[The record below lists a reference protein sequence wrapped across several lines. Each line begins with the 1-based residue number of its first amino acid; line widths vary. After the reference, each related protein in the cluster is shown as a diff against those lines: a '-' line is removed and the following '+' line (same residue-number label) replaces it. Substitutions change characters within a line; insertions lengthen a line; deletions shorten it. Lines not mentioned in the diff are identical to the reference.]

1 MEYEVPN
8 IIQYYF
14 MIQREKY
21 LTQLAYLVEHSPV
34 TALLGPRQCGK
45 TTLAKEFGKSR
56 GSHYFDLES
65 TADLNALQDP
75 ELMLGE
81 LDGLIILDE
90 IQLMPNLFNVLRVL
104 VDRSERKCRFLI
116 LGSASPS
123 LIRGVSQSLAG
134 RVDFLDMKGFD
145 LSEVGV
151 ENYTDL
157 WLRGGFPDC
166 YLANSPN
173 LSLRR
178 RNALIRTHL
187 ERDLPMLGIT
197 IPAVRMRQFWTMLA
211 HMHGQIWNAST
222 IARSLGVSHHTVR
235 NYLDMLC
242 GTYMV
247 RRLQPWHENFGKRQV
262 KAPKVYLRDS
272 GLVHAFLEIKDRRA
286 LFSHPAAGASWEG
299 FVIEEILRELQT
311 ESAWFWA
318 AHSGGELD
326 LFVQNNG
333 MRLGFEVKL
342 SEAPKVPVSTRRMFD
357 LLKLDHLFVVSRAP
371 RSFRVS
377 ESIDV
382 LSIED
387 ITQLNSKINRLAVE
401 RFH

>member
-1 MEYEVPN
+1 
-8 IIQYYF
+8 
-14 MIQREKY
+14 MIQRKKY
-21 LTQLAYLVEHSPV
+21 LAELEYLVENSPV

-45 TTLAKEFGKSR
+45 TTLAKEFGKKYK
-56 GSHYFDLES
+56 SHYFDLES
-65 TADLNALQDP
+65 TVDTNALQNP

-90 IQLMPNLFNVLRVL
+90 IQLMPNLFSVLRVL

-116 LGSASPS
+116 LGSASPN

-151 ENYTDL
+151 DNYMEL

-166 YLANSPN
+166 YFARSPN

-187 ERDLPMLGIT
+187 ERDLPMLGVAV
-197 IPAVRMRQFWTMLA
+197 PAVRMRQFWTMLA
-211 HMHGQIWNAST
+211 HLHGQIWNASI

-235 NYLDMLC
+235 HYLDLLC
-242 GTYMV
+242 GTYML
-247 RRLQPWHENFGKRQV
+247 RRLQPWHQNFGKRQV
-262 KAPKVYLRDS
+262 KAPKIYLRDS
-272 GLVHAFLEIKDRRA
+272 GLVHAFLGINDERA
-286 LFSHPAAGASWEG
+286 LFSHPAVGTSWEG

-326 LFVQNNG
+326 LFVEMNG
-333 MRLGFEVKL
+333 MRLGFEVKM
-342 SEAPKVPVSTRRMFD
+342 SEAPKIQASTYRIID
-357 LLKLDHLFVVSRAP
+357 LLNLDHLFVVSRSP
-371 RSFRVS
+371 RSYRVA

-382 LSIED
+382 LSVSD
-387 ITQLNSKINRLAVE
+387 IVQLNNKIGELSIE
-401 RFH
+401 R